1 MRLNFKKI
9 FSLFG
14 NVICLFYILFMAA
27 VNYIHWENYEKTIGI
42 VGYGSIALLLATVLS
57 LFAPYAYRCW
67 LTPVFIGLQGVM
79 LFTLH
84 AITGDILK
92 PVVIG
97 STIQVLVAVVI
108 FTSWRM
114 AIKTTQSE
122 K

>member
-1 MRLNFKKI
+1 MQLNLKKI
-9 FSLFG
+9 FSLLG
-14 NVICLFYILFMAA
+14 NGICLFYILFMAA

-57 LFAPYAYRCW
+57 LFTPYAYRRW
-67 LTPVFIGLQGVM
+67 LIPVFIGLQGVM

-97 STIQVLVAVVI
+97 SAIQVLVAILI
-108 FTSWRM
+108 FTCWRIATM
-114 AIKTTQSE
+114 TTQNE

>member
-1 MRLNFKKI
+1 MQVNLKKI

-14 NVICLFYILFMAA
+14 NGIFLFYILFMAA
-27 VNYIHWENYEKTIGI
+27 VNYVHWENYEKSIGI

-57 LFAPYAYRCW
+57 LFAPYTYRCW
-67 LTPVFIGLQGVM
+67 LIPIFIGLQGVM

-92 PVVIG
+92 PVVPG
-97 STIQVLVAVVI
+97 STIQVLIAVII
-108 FTSWRM
+108 FTCWRV
-114 AIKTTQSE
+114 AAVK